1 MKPKLIISLAQNTKI
16 TNITYKIKT
25 MAFKMKGMA
34 PMEEP
39 IGAGINQKKASKG
52 KVKRQV
58 RRAMRKGYDYTVNQ
72 NTGEVTRGDRV
83 TDVKLDPI
91 GLGSTGKAR
100 RQRAKDVANAY
111 ANNTSINVP
120 ATGKSSQTR
129 GTRNGL
135 FNVVNTTISHGSFD
149 DGVRTIMND
158 PNDGPKMR
166 NSSYINQVSIETG
179 GNYQV
184 TDEDKKKIEASKKRL
199 QAEATAKAEK
209 KADEDIKNNPLSN
222 NESRDYEASATNIR
236 KATTPEE
243 IAAYKK
249 AKANKGEGWGR
260 FNVTETGRANRSRRD
275 PSKVV
280 PIDLKPN
287 DIVPITPE
295 IKTTPL
301 EIPTTVKVDEKP
313 SGNISGGAIYK
324 TKEKN
329 KRKTPKDTAF
339 NDVNNDGNE
348 VTRLI
353 DRVGD
358 NIEKG
363 KRKRKVNKQNKNK
376 SRGNCPPC
384 PPCA

>member
-1 MKPKLIISLAQNTKI
+1 
-16 TNITYKIKT
+16 

-52 KVKRQV
+52 KVRRQV
-58 RRAMRKGYDYTVNQ
+58 KRAMRKGFDYSVDQ
-72 NTGEVTRGDRV
+72 ETGEVTRGNRV
-83 TDVKLDPI
+83 TDVRLDPL
-91 GLGSTGKAR
+91 GLGPTGKAR
-100 RQRAKDVANAY
+100 RQRARDVSEAY
-111 ANNTSINVP
+111 ANDTPINVP

-129 GTRNGL
+129 DTRNGL
-135 FNVVNTTISHGSFD
+135 FNVVNTTISRGSFD

-184 TDEDKKKIEASKKRL
+184 TDEDKAKIEASKKRL

-243 IAAYKK
+243 IAAYEK

-280 PIDLKPN
+280 PVGFEGQG
-287 DIVPITPE
+287 IVPLTPKIE
-295 IKTTPL
+295 ATPL

-313 SGNISGGAIYK
+313 SGNISGGAIYTTKDKDK
-324 TKEKN
+324 T
-329 KRKTPKDTAF
+329 KTPKDTPF
-339 NDVNNDGNE
+339 KDVNNDGTE
-348 VTRLI
+348 VSRFI

-358 NIEKG
+358 NIERG
-363 KRKRKVNKQNKNK
+363 KRKRKVKKQNKNK

>member
-1 MKPKLIISLAQNTKI
+1 
-16 TNITYKIKT
+16 

-34 PMEEP
+34 PMGEP

-58 RRAMRKGYDYTVNQ
+58 RRAMRKGYDYTVDK

-100 RQRAKDVANAY
+100 RQRAKDVASAY
-111 ANNTSINVP
+111 ENNTSINVP
-120 ATGKSSQTR
+120 ATGKSSQIR
-129 GTRNGL
+129 GTRDGL

-199 QAEATAKAEK
+199 KAEATAKAEQ
-209 KADEDIKNNPLSN
+209 KADDDVAAKPLSN
-222 NESRDYEASATNIR
+222 NETREYSASATNIR
-236 KATTPEE
+236 QAKTPEE
-243 IAAYKK
+243 IEAYKK
-249 AKANKGEGWGR
+249 AKANRGDGWGR
-260 FNVTETGRANRSRRD
+260 FNVTETGNAKRSRRD

-280 PIDLKPN
+280 PIEKQG
-287 DIVPITPE
+287 IVPLTPE
-295 IKTTPL
+295 ITSTPL
-301 EIPTTVKVDEKP
+301 EILTTVKADEKP

-324 TKEKN
+324 TKDKN
-329 KRKTPKDTAF
+329 KTKTRKDTAF
-339 NDVNNDGNE
+339 RDVNNDGNE

-363 KRKRKVNKQNKNK
+363 KRKRKVKKQTKNK

>member
-1 MKPKLIISLAQNTKI
+1 
-16 TNITYKIKT
+16 
-25 MAFKMKGMA
+25 MAFKMKGME
-34 PMEEP
+34 PMGEP

-58 RRAMRKGYDYTVNQ
+58 RRAMRQGYDYTVNQ

-83 TDVKLDPI
+83 TDVKLDPF

-100 RQRAKDVANAY
+100 RQRARDVANAY

-120 ATGKSSQTR
+120 STEMSSQTSD
-129 GTRNGL
+129 TRNGL
-135 FNVVNTTISHGSFD
+135 FNVVNTTTTRGSFD

-184 TDEDKKKIEASKKRL
+184 TDEDKKKIEISKKQL
-199 QAEATAKAEK
+199 QAKATALAEQ
-209 KADEDIKNNPLSN
+209 KADDDIKANPLSN

-236 KATTPEE
+236 QAKTPEE
-243 IAAYKK
+243 IAKYKE
-249 AKANKGEGWGR
+249 AKANRGEGWGR
-260 FNVTETGRANRSRRD
+260 FNVTETGNANRSRRD
-275 PSKVV
+275 PSKVT
-280 PIDLKPN
+280 PIDLEPQG
-287 DIVPITPE
+287 IVPLKTE

-301 EIPTTVKVDEKP
+301 EIPTTVKVNEKP

-324 TKEKN
+324 TKDKN
-329 KRKTPKDTAF
+329 KTKTPKDTAF

-348 VTRLI
+348 VSRFI
-353 DRVGD
+353 DIVGE

-363 KRKRKVNKQNKNK
+363 KRKRKVKKQTKNK

>member
-1 MKPKLIISLAQNTKI
+1 
-16 TNITYKIKT
+16 

-52 KVKRQV
+52 KVRRQV
-58 RRAMRKGYDYTVNQ
+58 KRAMRKGYEYSVDQ
-72 NTGEVTRGDRV
+72 NTGEVTRGNRV
-83 TDVKLDPI
+83 TNVKLDPL
-91 GLGSTGKAR
+91 GLGSTGRAR
-100 RQRAKDVANAY
+100 RQRARDVADAY
-111 ANNTSINVP
+111 ENNTPVNVP
-120 ATGKSSQTR
+120 AVATSSQTR
-129 GTRNGL
+129 NTRNGL
-135 FNVVNTTISHGSFD
+135 FNVVRTTTSHGSYD
-149 DGVRTIMND
+149 DGVRTIATD

-179 GNYQV
+179 GNYKV
-184 TDEDKKKIEASKKRL
+184 TDEDKAKIEASKKRL

-209 KADEDIKNNPLSN
+209 KADDDIAANPLLN
-222 NESRDYEASATNIR
+222 NESRNYEASATNIR
-236 KATTPEE
+236 QAKTPEE

-249 AKANKGEGWGR
+249 AAENKTEGWGR
-260 FNVTETGRANRSRRD
+260 FNVTETGEATRSRRD
-275 PSKVV
+275 PRTPVT
-280 PIDLKPN
+280 PISIPN
-287 DIVPITPE
+287 QGIVPITPKIE
-295 IKTTPL
+295 TTPL

-324 TKEKN
+324 TKDKD
-329 KRKTPKDTAF
+329 KTKTPKDTPF
-339 NDVNNDGNE
+339 KDVNNDGNA

-363 KRKRKVNKQNKNK
+363 KRKRKVNKQQKNK